1 MCGKPQYLQM
11 AFSAKEVYGVDAFED
26 WINKSVLNVFDEL
39 TMTIW
44 SPPGSERFKAAM
56 DVIRQ
61 EFPLDD
67 RQESI
72 FDVLSSRVRFADKER
87 ERPSGEELCQR
98 EPRNLSSLL
107 ELINSGRGEP
117 LSLEQ
122 WQTPGA
128 EDENINP
135 LIQELNQTIDAE
147 NIAQEKAASAQ
158 IMAEACRA
166 HHGAHRQIT
175 DYKVVSGKTIAA
187 VQQDVRKFI
196 SLGWQPMGGICCF
209 WHVPSRGQPILSSS
223 VRYQ

>member
-1 MCGKPQYLQM
+1 M
-11 AFSAKEVYGVDAFED
+11 AK
-26 WINKSVLNVFDEL
+26 N
-39 TMTIW
+39 
-44 SPPGSERFKAAM
+44 
-56 DVIRQ
+56 
-61 EFPLDD
+61 
-67 RQESI
+67 
-72 FDVLSSRVRFADKER
+72 FAR
-87 ERPSGEELCQR
+87 EN
-98 EPRNLSSLL
+98 PRNLSSLL

-122 WQTPGA
+122 FRALVTDVMPESA

-158 IMAEACRA
+158 IMAEALSSTLS
-166 HHGAHRQIT
+166 GAHRQIT

-196 SLGWQPMGGICCF
+196 SLGWQPMGGICAAAFGMSPVGGNQYC
-209 WHVPSRGQPILSSS
+209 QAL